1 MILIDIIK
9 LRRRHRR
16 ATKPFP
22 RDRPSAA
29 DKRLLEAS
37 MEAYFAYRAIFPGNT
52 YWNERDHAAFRR
64 LESEITRYVEEAG
77 R

>member
-1 MILIDIIK
+1 MIILDIIK

-29 DKRLLEAS
+29 DKRLLSAT
-37 MEAYFAYRAIFPGNT
+37 MEAFAAYRAIFPGNSC
-52 YWNERDHAAFRR
+52 WSGRDRAAFRR
-64 LESEITRYVEEAG
+64 LESEITRYLEETG
-77 R
+77 L